1 MSLNSRSGAFSEGTF
16 VAACPFFIYLTD
28 IMILNSFDKA
38 IKIYIYARK
47 KLESI
52 REAQA
57 DDIYREVIGILDVLI
72 SQLNY
77 STHMVKYGEIPG
89 DLNGLTVV
97 LDAAS
102 WLREEVW
109 HKFLTVGSG
118 DYKGDYLTSR
128 AWADKRWQVM
138 WRDGFM
144 CPCGARATEVHH
156 KHYKN
161 IGREQLED
169 LVALCNACHNKL

>member
-1 MSLNSRSGAFSEGTF
+1 M
-16 VAACPFFIYLTD
+16 
-28 IMILNSFDKA
+28 
-38 IKIYIYARK
+38 
-47 KLESI
+47 SI

-57 DDIYREVIGILDVLI
+57 DDIYREVIGILDGLI
-72 SQLNY
+72 TQLNY
-77 STHMVKYGEIPG
+77 STHKVKYGEIPG

-97 LDAAS
+97 LDAAA

-109 HKFLTVGSG
+109 HKFLTVGYG
-118 DYKGDYLTSR
+118 DYKGDYLTSW
-128 AWADKRWQVM
+128 AWADKRWRVM
-138 WRDGFM
+138 RRDGSM
-144 CPCGARATEVHH
+144 CRCGARATEVHH